1 MSAVLTLDGV
11 SREFGGLRAVDG
23 VDLVLERGA
32 RHGLIGPNGAG
43 KSTLFRIV
51 TGSLRPSGGSVRLG
65 EREVTRM
72 AEHRRARLG
81 VAQTFQHSSLFS
93 NLSCREHLLLALNRI
108 GGRGH
113 RPVGGSAAC
122 AGAADEALDAAGL
135 AERRHALASELSH
148 GERRQLELCLAFAC
162 EPRLL
167 LLDEPA
173 AGLSPAETERLAAL
187 LERMPDEVTLL
198 VIEHDLEFVF
208 RVARDVTVLHLGCV
222 LASGPAAEIRVSEEV
237 QRVYLGLGDGEPLFL
252 DENEDEG
259 DGAARG

>member
-23 VDLVLERGA
+23 VDLALEPGA

-51 TGSLRPSGGSVRLG
+51 TGSLRPSGGSVHLG
-65 EREVTRM
+65 ERDVTRM

-93 NLSCREHLLLALNRI
+93 NLTCREHLLLALNRVT
-108 GGRGH
+108 GRGH
-113 RPVGGSAAC
+113 RPVGGSG
-122 AGAADEALDAAGL
+122 AGADAADEALDVAGL
-135 AERRHALASELSH
+135 AERRHTLASELSH

-187 LERMPDEVTLL
+187 LERMPAEVTLL

-222 LASGPAAEIRVSEEV
+222 LASGPADEIRISDEV

-252 DENEDEG
+252 DEGEG